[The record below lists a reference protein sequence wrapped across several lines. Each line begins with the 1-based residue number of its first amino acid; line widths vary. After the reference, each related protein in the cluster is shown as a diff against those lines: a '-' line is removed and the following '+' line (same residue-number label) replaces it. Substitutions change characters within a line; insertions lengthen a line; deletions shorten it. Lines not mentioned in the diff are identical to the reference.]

1 MAIPEWAKVPHAFKG
16 GLMGHGAGGGLVQY
30 GMFRD
35 ANRNMI
41 PGVVYASNL
50 SDGTPK
56 CLPLH
61 VQEGLRKNGITSVVN
76 GHQPFGD
83 GKSNL
88 ITCVIFFFF
97 TFDFVEDFSF
107 QLLYIYVHMLYVY
120 TFLCF
125 IDEEYT

>member
-1 MAIPEWAKVPHAFKG
+1 MCVCDVTYIFILYSGEVMAIPEWAKVPHAFKG

-83 GKSNL
+83 GNQTSYMCN
-88 ITCVIFFFF
+88 IFLN
-97 TFDFVEDFSF
+97 V
-107 QLLYIYVHMLYVY
+107 
-120 TFLCF
+120 
-125 IDEEYT
+125 